1 MTVIATGHIP
11 TCTWIRKTNNPSF
24 ITIESQFNSCL
35 IFSHNF
41 LHHFIIF
48 LIFQKQKLT
57 ATDLTALISF
67 LLSIFFNILLTW
79 VSNKFDL
86 YLMSLIHIPTKH
98 KAIINLSYFQQYFSY
113 IVVFY
118 FTVGGWKLKTL
129 KKTISLLQAIDK
141 LYHKILYS
149 VHLVIWRSW
158 TSVVICR
165 LYRKIKLKLPF
176 LHYQDGCKEISKM

>member
-1 MTVIATGHIP
+1 MAIKRGSDRPREH
-11 TCTWIRKTNNPSF
+11 CNHSF

-86 YLMSLIHIPTKH
+86 YLMSLIHIPTKY
-98 KAIINLSYFQQYFSY
+98 KAIINLSYFQQYFIY
-113 IVVFY
+113 IVVVY
-118 FTVGGWKLKTL
+118 FTVGGKLKTL
-129 KKTISLLQAIDK
+129 KKTISLLSLTNFITKYCIQYT
-141 LYHKILYS
+141 LSYEGVEL
-149 VHLVIWRSW
+149 LW
-158 TSVVICR
+158 
-165 LYRKIKLKLPF
+165 
-176 LHYQDGCKEISKM
+176 